1 MRILAVIALLAL
13 SGASAYADDS
23 KQEGGRRVAT
33 PTEVCKIIS
42 NSYRQALDGVPHI
55 PQTKNQIHDD
65 LVSIS
70 ATIARHET
78 LSRLLTIAWAQQ
90 CDLGTILDA
99 ERARINRVYPQLQAQ

>member
-1 MRILAVIALLAL
+1 MI
-13 SGASAYADDS
+13 SASY
-23 KQEGGRRVAT
+23 K
-33 PTEVCKIIS
+33 
-42 NSYRQALDGVPHI
+42 QALDGIPQI

-90 CDLGTILDA
+90 CDLGPILDV
-99 ERARINRVYPQLQAQ
+99 ERTRISRIYPQSQAQ